1 MINEKKLFKTTPVKA
16 IGRVLLNIFNCN
28 VKYIFNALISL
39 NLKLYRF
46 FNIYKM

>member
-28 VKYIFNALISL
+28 VKYIFNAFEFKIILI
-39 NLKLYRF
+39 F
-46 FNIYKM
+46 